1 MSGLRILLLTL
12 VAGIGLS
19 ACGEQAG
26 VARLPPPQ
34 EPGAAAV
41 GYYCGMA
48 VAEHPGPKG
57 QVFLAGRSDP
67 LWFSSVRDTLAFT
80 MLPGEPRTVAALYVN
95 DMGRSGDGRSPA
107 PGAWVLAGDA
117 LFVAGGAAVG
127 GMGAPE
133 VVPFAD
139 RAAAERFRAAHGGEI
154 YRFGEVPEHLVLGA
168 DGGLAAAP
176 ANLRPGKDEA
186 DGHAARH

>member
-1 MSGLRILLLTL
+1 MRRPRILLFALL
-12 VAGIGLS
+12 VGIGLT

-26 VARLPPPQ
+26 VARLPAPQ

-57 QVFLAGRSDP
+57 QVFLAGRGEP

-95 DMGRSGDGRSPA
+95 DMSRSADGRSPA
-107 PGAWVLAGDA
+107 PGAWVLARDA
-117 LFVAGGAAVG
+117 MFVAGGAAVG
-127 GMGAPE
+127 GMGAQE

-139 RAAAERFRAAHGGEI
+139 RAAAERFRAAHGGAI
-154 YRFGEVPEHLVLGA
+154 YRFGEVPEQFVLGA
-168 DGGLAAAP
+168 DGGLAAVP
-176 ANLRPGKDEA
+176 ASVRSGKDEA
-186 DGHAARH
+186 DGHAAKH